1 MMALRTLRH
10 IAPAISGTAKTSL
23 ASVTTSRNF
32 WGWIN
37 MMFNRVDTARLKV
50 VGPDRLCAEWLLRNG
65 ARAKF
70 VNIPHEQV
78 NYNLLPN
85 EKVSVLIEEFDGT
98 DSGIMHIG
106 FDHLKGLTRLRK
118 IRLHNC
124 VYLEDQALAKLRF
137 VADTLEELEVSN
149 CKNVTDFG
157 LLSLK
162 DLKKLKQLSTH
173 NLPYVKNLQKV
184 EEELKKSLPNCSMD
198 LKP

>member
-1 MMALRTLRH
+1 MLKLQTLRG
-10 IAPAISGTAKTSL
+10 IASTYTGTIRTPPTAVTSN
-23 ASVTTSRNF
+23 RNL

-37 MMFNRVDTARLKV
+37 MMFNRVDTARLKA

-70 VNIPHEQV
+70 VNVQHEQV

-85 EKVSVLIEEFDGT
+85 ENVPVLIEEFDGT

-106 FDHLKGLTRLRK
+106 FDHLKNLTRLRK

-124 VYLEDQALAKLRF
+124 VYLEDQALTKLRF
-137 VADTLEELEVSN
+137 VAQTLEVLEVSN
-149 CKNVTDFG
+149 CKNVTDYG
-157 LLSLK
+157 LLALR

-173 NLPYVKNLQKV
+173 NLPYVKNIQKV
-184 EEELKKSLPNCSMD
+184 EEELRKALPECNMD

>member
-1 MMALRTLRH
+1 MALRTFRH
-10 IAPAISGTAKTSL
+10 IAPAISGTAKTSP

-85 EKVSVLIEEFDGT
+85 EKVPVLIEEFDGT

>member
-1 MMALRTLRH
+1 MLKLQTLRG
-10 IAPAISGTAKTSL
+10 IASTYTGTIRTPPTAVISN
-23 ASVTTSRNF
+23 RNL

-37 MMFNRVDTARLKV
+37 MMFNRVDTARLKA

-70 VNIPHEQV
+70 VNVQHEQV

-85 EKVSVLIEEFDGT
+85 ENVPVLIEEFDGT

-106 FDHLKGLTRLRK
+106 FDHLKNLTRLRK

-124 VYLEDQALAKLRF
+124 VYLEDQALTKLRF
-137 VADTLEELEVSN
+137 VAQTLEVLEVSN
-149 CKNVTDFG
+149 CKNVTDYG
-157 LLSLK
+157 LLALR

-173 NLPYVKNLQKV
+173 NLPYVKNIQKV
-184 EEELKKSLPNCSMD
+184 EEELRKALPECNMD

>member
-1 MMALRTLRH
+1 MFAFQALRNV
-10 IAPAISGTAKTSL
+10 APLLSGTVRNSPA
-23 ASVTTSRNF
+23 AVTNNRHF

-37 MMFNRVDTARLKV
+37 MMFNRVDTARLKE

-70 VNIPHEQV
+70 VNVPAEHV
-78 NYNLLPN
+78 NYNLLPKEN
-85 EKVSVLIEEFDGT
+85 VPVLMEAFDGT

-106 FDHLKGLTRLRK
+106 FDHLIGLTRLRK
-118 IRLHNC
+118 VRLHNC

-149 CKNVTDFG
+149 CKNITDFG

-173 NLPYVKNLQKV
+173 NLPYVKDLKKV
-184 EEELKKSLPNCSMD
+184 EEELKKALPNCNMD
-198 LKP
+198 LQP

>member
-1 MMALRTLRH
+1 MLKLQTLRG
-10 IAPAISGTAKTSL
+10 IASTYTGTIRTPPTAVTSN
-23 ASVTTSRNF
+23 RNL

-70 VNIPHEQV
+70 VNVQHEQV

-85 EKVSVLIEEFDGT
+85 ENVPVLIEEFDGT

-106 FDHLKGLTRLRK
+106 FDHLKNLTRLRK

-124 VYLEDQALAKLRF
+124 VYLEDQALTKLRF
-137 VADTLEELEVSN
+137 VAQTLEVLEVSN
-149 CKNVTDFG
+149 CKNVTDYG
-157 LLSLK
+157 LLALR
-162 DLKKLKQLSTH
+162 DLKKLKHLSTH
-173 NLPYVKNLQKV
+173 NLPYVKNIQKV
-184 EEELKKSLPNCSMD
+184 EEELRKALPECNMD